1 MITSVRATQR
11 GKILELLRS
20 RAGEW
25 VSLPEIL
32 GLGFAQF
39 GARIFELRRNGHT
52 IRNKTEHRDGKV
64 LSWYKLE
71 LAAVSEHA
79 PSAQRPQ
86 PGLFPQVELHPAE
99 TRYPD

>member
-1 MITSVRATQR
+1 VKGSRRTQR
-11 GKILELLRS
+11 GKILELLI
-20 RAGEW
+20 AAHGEW

-52 IRNKTEHRDGKV
+52 ILNKTEHRDGKV
-64 LSWYKLE
+64 LFWYKLE
-71 LAAVSEHA
+71 LATASM
-79 PSAQRPQ
+79 SRRSQKRPQ
-86 PGLFPQVELHPAE
+86 PGLFLQVELKPAE